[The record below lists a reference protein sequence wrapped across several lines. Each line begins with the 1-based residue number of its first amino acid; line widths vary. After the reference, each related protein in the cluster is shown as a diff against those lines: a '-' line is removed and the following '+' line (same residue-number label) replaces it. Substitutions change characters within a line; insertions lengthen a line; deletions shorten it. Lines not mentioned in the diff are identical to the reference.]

1 MITVPFTQ
9 IHHITFQAVVVRKAS
24 EMPEGVELS
33 DGGDASD
40 DGLAADD
47 PHRALGD
54 ITLDDI
60 EYTAPYKSKSDGG
73 SSRYENNS
81 YATTANGGLDGVPD
95 SLFGGGSGRAA
106 KPKKAKKAKEV
117 VAKDGDSGKKRKKSK
132 KEKKE
137 KEKKKEKDKSSD
149 LHEGEIPG
157 TDDVDFWLSND
168 VTAAK

>member
-1 MITVPFTQ
+1 M
-9 IHHITFQAVVVRKAS
+9 RKAS

-40 DGLAADD
+40 DVLAADD

-54 ITLDDI
+54 ISLDDI
-60 EYTAPYKSKSDGG
+60 EYTAPYKSKSDG
-73 SSRYENNS
+73 SSRYENS
-81 YATTANGGLDGVPD
+81 FATSANGGVDGVPD
-95 SLFGGGSGRAA
+95 DLFGGSGKA
-106 KPKKAKKAKEV
+106 KAKKVKKAKKVEEV
-117 VAKDGDSGKKRKKSK
+117 VAKDDEGGKKSKKSK

-137 KEKKKEKDKSSD
+137 KKEKKKGRDGKDKDKSSD
-149 LHEGEIPG
+149 LHKGEIPG

>member
-1 MITVPFTQ
+1 M
-9 IHHITFQAVVVRKAS
+9 RKAS

-33 DGGDASD
+33 DGGEASD
-40 DGLAADD
+40 GGLAADD

-60 EYTAPYKSKSDGG
+60 EYTAPYKSKADEN
-73 SSRYENNS
+73 SRYESNS
-81 YATTANGGLDGVPD
+81 YAASANGGLDGVPD
-95 SLFGGGSGRAA
+95 SLFGGGKPA
-106 KPKKAKKAKEV
+106 KIKKAKKATKEV
-117 VAKDGDSGKKRKKSK
+117 VEVVSNDGESGKKSKKSKKDK

-137 KEKKKEKDKSSD
+137 KKEKKREKKDKSSD
-149 LHEGEIPG
+149 VQRGEIPG